1 MTRKSL
7 KDGELVITEF
17 PFATKPKLQYFS
29 QRNRIIS
36 GLSLGVTMVETS
48 KSSGSL
54 ITANFALDQGREV
67 FVVSAFPLDLRS
79 SGSNYLIKN
88 GAKLIESADDI
99 IESIRFSL
107 PPRQKSLFD
116 VEHVNQENVKQ
127 EKLQQAKFLMVS
139 HINSVP

>member
-1 MTRKSL
+1 M